1 MSTITNGIQ
10 KGVISRISVESNAN
24 GKRFVIS
31 ILVMATAT
39 ERARYEYFSTPLSSP
54 ESVRINAQQLRNA
67 FPELMG
73 VNPDD
78 AVFLKMLTNR
88 SRFVN
93 RDISFSVTPQVD
105 KVTRAPKLDPKTNR
119 PYTNVRIEASGE
131 DMSEQDAL
139 ALLSG
144 AITTPTTDGVPAGDH
159 NDDIPM

>member
-1 MSTITNGIQ
+1 
-10 KGVISRISVESNAN
+10 
-24 GKRFVIS
+24 
-31 ILVMATAT
+31 MATAT
-39 ERARYEYFSTPLSSP
+39 EPARYEYFSTPLSSP

-78 AVFLKMLTNR
+78 AVFMKMLTNR

-144 AITTPTTDGVPAGDH
+144 TITTPNND
-159 NDDIPM
+159 DDIPM